1 MTDDEIISM
10 AEKAQ
15 MGFDM
20 TMPCVLR
27 ELARF
32 ASHVAAAERQRCLDI
47 CKKESE
53 RALFNWHHDLPKN
66 QDFWSGAEQI
76 ASRCADS
83 IQWRNSV

>member
-32 ASHVAAAERQRCLDI
+32 ASHVAAAI
-47 CKKESE
+47 
-53 RALFNWHHDLPKN
+53 RARV
-66 QDFWSGAEQI
+66 E
-76 ASRCADS
+76 
-83 IQWRNSV
+83 